1 MVTTAGIEPAFA
13 DSESAVL
20 PLDDV
25 ASRMKHAADVAVEF
39 KECYPTGF
47 IKDMSKIAINI
58 DVHTIDGAIV
68 LKFGDMTRAT

>member
-1 MVTTAGIEPAFA
+1 
-13 DSESAVL
+13 
-20 PLDDV
+20 V